1 MLFRKEAM
9 STAPMLVLD
18 TQSLLSGISLEAVTS
33 QGLRHFICN
42 LGRWHQEQV
51 DFNGKMKWQSVAK
64 KVGTL
69 STNLL
74 SPSASLCHFRSLF
87 TCFYT
92 FVVAVDVALSGLE
105 RWPLA
110 EALSSVPSTSTKRL
124 TNHQASILVLGFEQ
138 FYFTHYRWALF
149 MVLREQLCKRLLAFD
164 ADFY

>member
-9 STAPMLVLD
+9 STVPMLVLD

-64 KVGTL
+64 KLVHYQAIFSLPLPL
-69 STNLL
+69 SVV
-74 SPSASLCHFRSLF
+74 FILF

-110 EALSSVPSTSTKRL
+110 EALSSVPSTSIKRL
-124 TNHQASILVLGFEQ
+124 TNHQASILVLSFEQ
-138 FYFTHYRWALF
+138 FYFTHCRWALF